1 MRLDKDINGGYYS
14 ESIQKRRKKMKHY
27 TVVPNKDVTTWFL
40 KIENEVPI
48 EEYDKKDEAIDA
60 GEEMARQN
68 QLSKLAILNK
78 DHELEEERNFND

>member
-1 MRLDKDINGGYYS
+1 
-14 ESIQKRRKKMKHY
+14 MKHY